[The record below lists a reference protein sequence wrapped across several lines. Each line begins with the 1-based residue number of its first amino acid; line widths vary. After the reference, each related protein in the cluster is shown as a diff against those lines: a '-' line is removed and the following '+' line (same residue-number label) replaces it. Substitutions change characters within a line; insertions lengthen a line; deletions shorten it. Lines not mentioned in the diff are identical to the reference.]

1 MIWAVLFVLPL
12 SLFAYDQYESLK
24 VGETKIFSFP
34 SEVTNRASLMYA
46 YNCSSTHS
54 NNVEVI
60 SYTNTSV
67 TVKAVA
73 YTQSQVYIM
82 FDYWWYEN
90 GAGRKDTHVVHID
103 LYESGGGGGSN
114 PDNNENPWGYDVDSG
129 CWGTINLC
137 QGSGT

>member
-1 MIWAVLFVLPL
+1 MTASVSAHDIDSLYNVFLTSRGENAVRLANEIVTMAGDSAVFSNDTPVEVVNDKL
-12 SLFAYDQYESLK
+12 LK
-24 VGETKIFSFP
+24 TLIFWHFDR
-34 SEVTNRASLMYA
+34 SEMM
-46 YNCSSTHS
+46 
-54 NNVEVI
+54 EVI

-103 LYESGGGGGSN
+103 LYES
-114 PDNNENPWGYDVDSG
+114 
-129 CWGTINLC
+129 NLC